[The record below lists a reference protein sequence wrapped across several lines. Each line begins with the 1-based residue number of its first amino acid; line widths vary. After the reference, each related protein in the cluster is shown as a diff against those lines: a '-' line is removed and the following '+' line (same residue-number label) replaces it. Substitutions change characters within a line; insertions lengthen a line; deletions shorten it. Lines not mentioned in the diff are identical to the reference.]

1 MSDNRSE
8 AEILAAMKA
17 KEAVWHAEDARVLAE
32 HGGDEDAANSA
43 LGLDNQAAKWEEEAL
58 TSAALREGTPARR
71 IFDEVV
77 GMDSID
83 RDAVYPPALT
93 DDPETAD

>member
-1 MSDNRSE
+1 MTDIRSDDE
-8 AEILAAMKA
+8 LLAEMKA
-17 KEAVWHAEDARVLAE
+17 KATAWREADERILE
-32 HGGDEDAANSA
+32 QHGGDPEAANRA
-43 LGLDNQAAKWEEEAL
+43 LGLGNQAEKWEEEAL
-58 TSAALREGTPARR
+58 TSVALRDGTPARR

-93 DDPETAD
+93 DDPETAT